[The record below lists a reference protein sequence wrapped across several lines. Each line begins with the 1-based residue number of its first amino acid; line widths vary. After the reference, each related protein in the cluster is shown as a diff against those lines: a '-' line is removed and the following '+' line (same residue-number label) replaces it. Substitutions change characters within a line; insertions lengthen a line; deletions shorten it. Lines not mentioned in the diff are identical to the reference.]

1 MILRSGID
9 LIEPV
14 RFENM
19 DPGVR
24 ERFLYRVFTPA
35 EQQLCGDN
43 AQRIAGR
50 FACKEAVSKALGTGF
65 GKVHWTDVE
74 ILSGPEGEP
83 LLILHGEAKRIA
95 EKTGL
100 TLWSVSIT
108 HIKEAA
114 AAIATA
120 MSEP

>member
-19 DPGVR
+19 KPEIR
-24 ERFLYRVFTPA
+24 ERFLNRVFTPA
-35 EQQLCGDN
+35 EQELCGDN
-43 AQRIAGR
+43 AQRLAGR

-74 ILSGPEGEP
+74 ILSGSEGEP
-83 LLILHGEAKRIA
+83 VLILHGEAKRIA
-95 EKTGL
+95 DETGL

-120 MSEP
+120 MSVP